1 MKETPIFFFKEEV
14 SFRLLKHKEIV
25 KWLTSVLKKD
35 GCRPANINFIF
46 CKDSYLRKLNKKH
59 LNHDYNTD
67 IITFDNSFLNNEIE
81 GDIFISIDRVK
92 ANAKLYSASFYD
104 ELHRVMVHG
113 ILHLLDYSDKN
124 KSEKAEMRRME
135 DYWLSKRGF

>member
-1 MKETPIFFFKEEV
+1 MKETPIFFFKEEI
-14 SFRLLKHKEIV
+14 SFGLLKRKEII
-25 KWLTSVLKKD
+25 KWLNTVLKKD

-46 CKDSYLRKLNKKH
+46 CKDSYLRKMNKKH

-113 ILHLLDYSDKN
+113 ILHLLDYSDKS
-124 KSEKAEMRRME
+124 KSGKEEMRRLE
-135 DYWLSKRGF
+135 DYWLSKRRF

>member
-1 MKETPIFFFKEEV
+1 MKEIPIFFFKEAV
-14 SFRLLKHKEIV
+14 DFRLLKRKEIV
-25 KWLTSVLKKD
+25 IWLNSVLKND

-46 CKDSYLRKLNKKH
+46 CKDSYLRQINKKH
-59 LNHDYNTD
+59 LNHDYFTD
-67 IITFDNSFLNNEIE
+67 IITFDNSFVTNEIE

-92 ANAKLYSASFYD
+92 ANAKLYAVSFYD

-124 KSEKAEMRRME
+124 KKAKAEMRLQE
-135 DYWLSKRGF
+135 DYWLKKRKF

>member
-1 MKETPIFFFKEEV
+1 M
-14 SFRLLKHKEIV
+14 
-25 KWLTSVLKKD
+25 
-35 GCRPANINFIF
+35 
-46 CKDSYLRKLNKKH
+46 NKKH

-81 GDIFISIDRVK
+81 GDVFISIDRIK

-113 ILHLLDYSDKN
+113 ILHLLDYSDKS
-124 KSEKAEMRRME
+124 KSGKEEMRRME